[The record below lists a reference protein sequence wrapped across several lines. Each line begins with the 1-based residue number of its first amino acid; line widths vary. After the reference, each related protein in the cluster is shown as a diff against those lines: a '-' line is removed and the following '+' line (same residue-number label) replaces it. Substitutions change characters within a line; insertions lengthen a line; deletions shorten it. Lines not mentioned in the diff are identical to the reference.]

1 MDNVIVNYHVVT
13 IIDCHYIGAVMVYF
27 YEVTIIDW
35 TSLCKGADLG
45 YCHDVETISSHYVR
59 KLLWVIAQMAQPLTV
74 IM

>member
-1 MDNVIVNYHVVT
+1 
-13 IIDCHYIGAVMVYF
+13 MVYF

-59 KLLWVIAQMAQPLTV
+59 KLFWVIAQMSQPRTV